1 MQRNY
6 DYLVAKDVP
15 FRKARNCYKIVFEC
29 IQQGIYLLD
38 VPLERYKELNSN
50 IDQDVYDYL
59 KPENCLSRRKSYGST
74 GQDAVRHQ
82 LKVSKNY

>member
-1 MQRNY
+1 MYHLERRTI
-6 DYLVAKDVP
+6 VG
-15 FRKARNCYKIVFEC
+15 KIVFEC

-59 KPENCLSRRKSYGST
+59 KPENCLSRRKVMVQQAKTQY
-74 GQDAVRHQ
+74 VI
-82 LKVSKNY
+82 N